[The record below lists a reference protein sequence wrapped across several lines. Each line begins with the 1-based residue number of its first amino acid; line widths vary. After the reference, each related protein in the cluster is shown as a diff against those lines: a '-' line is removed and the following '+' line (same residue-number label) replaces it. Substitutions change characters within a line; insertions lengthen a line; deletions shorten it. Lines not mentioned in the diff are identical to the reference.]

1 MIEDKN
7 RAIFS
12 GFDYGVGQDPHEI
25 RSMKASEI
33 EAILLGKTSEE
44 IRIGV
49 ARGEAY
55 DDGYLSGLRHG
66 VLWAL
71 GVEAAIAALTVV
83 ILLFAKVG

>member
-1 MIEDKN
+1 MSEDKT
-7 RAIFS
+7 RVVFT

-33 EAILLGKTSEE
+33 EAILLGKTNEE

-55 DDGYLSGLRHG
+55 DDGYLSGLWHG

-71 GVEAAIAALTVV
+71 GVEAAIAALAAV
-83 ILLFAKVG
+83 ILLAVKAV